1 MDHRGKQTGQK
12 HRHRHRMASNKVIN
26 VTVFAKYPKTMIFFI
41 FAAVVKTEVS
51 VRFNGAVT
59 ITVCVL
65 PLQFV
70 LWNQTVFPLCAN
82 KCQSLVLLH
91 SLLRVCRPRPLFSLR
106 VSLPPFF
113 FCSYS
118 HIIQFAFILFVAS
131 RVISVCT
138 VVIKWKYRCALQLQ
152 HNKTEQCR
160 WLVLEENQC
169 SALTENKK

>member
-1 MDHRGKQTGQK
+1 MDHRGKQNGQK

-51 VRFNGAVT
+51 VSFNGAVT

-70 LWNQTVFPLCAN
+70 LWNQCFLC
-82 KCQSLVLLH
+82 VLTNVSRLCCYTH
-91 SLLRVCRPRPLFSLR
+91 CSECVGPALFSLC
-106 VSLPPFF
+106 VSLYLHF

-152 HNKTEQCR
+152 HNKTEQCW